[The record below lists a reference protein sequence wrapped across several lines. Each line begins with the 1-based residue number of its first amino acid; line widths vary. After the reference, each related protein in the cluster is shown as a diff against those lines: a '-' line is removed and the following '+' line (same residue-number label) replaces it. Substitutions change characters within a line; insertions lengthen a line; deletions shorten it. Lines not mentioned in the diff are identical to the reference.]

1 MRRFTSFLAEE
12 SAVVK
17 PMRVGIKHPKDL
29 KHAEVAALIQGG
41 KLSGTMT
48 EKSDGMGFEVGHDDH
63 GFYTRSSRSDKVRNA
78 GDYTAYA
85 KQKHG
90 ADHVSPFSHHY
101 DAIHSTLANNPKLTN
116 YLKAQHAAGKP
127 SALRGEMFWRP
138 LGEKTKKGIK
148 FVGTSYDPAHMGSH
162 GKFVLHTQVDVNK
175 SHNPEHIARLG
186 DDKINF
192 DHDKVKHGRVAINV
206 MDEKRRFDSIATDKL
221 TSRKA
226 ADREAREL
234 EQRKLEDVKSRIE
247 GKLKEHAAKNPNRW
261 GPETEGHVFHPDS
274 PGAQRVKITSDTF
287 KQFKK
292 DQANAKV

>member
-90 ADHVSPFSHHY
+90 ADPEGQQGEHCAEDQRPGGRAV
-101 DAIHSTLANNPKLTN
+101 LALGVQVEVG
-116 YLKAQHAAGKP
+116 LRMAVHG
-127 SALRGEMFWRP
+127 SAL
-138 LGEKTKKGIK
+138 K
-148 FVGTSYDPAHMGSH
+148 
-162 GKFVLHTQVDVNK
+162 
-175 SHNPEHIARLG
+175 
-186 DDKINF
+186 
-192 DHDKVKHGRVAINV
+192 
-206 MDEKRRFDSIATDKL
+206 
-221 TSRKA
+221 
-226 ADREAREL
+226 
-234 EQRKLEDVKSRIE
+234 
-247 GKLKEHAAKNPNRW
+247 
-261 GPETEGHVFHPDS
+261 
-274 PGAQRVKITSDTF
+274 
-287 KQFKK
+287 
-292 DQANAKV
+292 

>member
-1 MRRFTSFLAEE
+1 MRSFASYLAEE

-29 KHAEVAALIQGG
+29 RHADVAALIQGG

-48 EKSDGMGFEVGHDDH
+48 EKSDGMGFEVGHDAQ
-63 GFYTRSSRSDKVRNA
+63 GFYTRSSRSDKVRHA
-78 GDYTAYA
+78 GAYTAYG

-90 ADHVSPFSHHY
+90 EDHVSPYSHHY
-101 DAIHSTLANNPKLTN
+101 DAIHQTLANNPKLTS
-116 YLKAQHAAGKP
+116 YLKAQHEAGKP
-127 SALRGEMFWRP
+127 ASIRGEMFWRP
-138 LGEKTKKGIK
+138 LGQKTKQGVR
-148 FVGTSYDPAHMGSH
+148 FVGTSYDPSHMGKQ
-162 GKFVLHTQVDVNK
+162 GKFVMHTQVDVNK
-175 SHNPEHIARLG
+175 AHDPRHIAALG

-192 DHDKVKHGRVAINV
+192 DHDQVKHGKVSINV
-206 MDEKRRFDSIATDKL
+206 SDEKRRFDSINAEKL
-221 TSRKA
+221 ASRKA
-226 ADREAREL
+226 ADREAREI

-247 GKLKEHAAKNPNRW
+247 GKLKAHATKNPNRW